1 MPVRTIAGTD
11 LAYALVVFD
20 DKGDERPEP
29 DGTFLSETL
38 AQRVAD
44 PARPVTDVFFTAHG
58 WQGDV
63 PAAIAQFDRW
73 IAAMAAQQADRAAA
87 EKRPGGF
94 APLIIGLHWPS
105 LPFGDEKPPAGAPA
119 VLSAG
124 DAGGAAGSEDVDA
137 WAARIADTPRAR
149 AAIAHHPRRRAP
161 RRPAR
166 RRLRRRCSPP
176 TRRCSPSPASTR
188 AAARRRRAPTRRASI
203 RPRSSPQ
210 SGGGA
215 RQAGDPAARHR
226 RHASAGSS
234 SRRCASSRSGR

>member
-11 LAYALVVFD
+11 LAYALVIFD
-20 DKGDERPEP
+20 EKGDERPEP

-63 PAAIAQFDRW
+63 PAAITQFDRW
-73 IAAMAAQQADRAAA
+73 IAAVAGQQADRAAA

-124 DAGGAAGSEDVDA
+124 AAGGAAAAEDVDA

-149 AAIAHHPRRRAP
+149 AAIRTILDAARQETSAAAPAPALLDAYATLFCGVRPRRARQRGSAG
-161 RRPAR
+161 RRPGGLRSGRDHR
-166 RRLRRRCSPP
+166 RE
-176 TRRCSPSPASTR
+176 
-188 AAARRRRAPTRRASI
+188 RRRRGRA
-203 RPRSSPQ
+203 R
-210 SGGGA
+210 
-215 RQAGDPAARHR
+215 DPAARHR
-226 RHASAGSS
+226 RHRSAGSS

>member
-1 MPVRTIAGTD
+1 MPVRTVAGSD

-44 PARPVTDVFFTAHG
+44 PARPVTDVFFSAHG

-73 IAAMAAQQADRAAA
+73 IAAVAAQQADRAAA
-87 EKRPGGF
+87 QARPGGF

-105 LPFGDEKPPAGAPA
+105 LPFGDENAPAGAPA

-124 DAGGAAGSEDVDA
+124 PTASPV
-137 WAARIADTPRAR
+137 TPRPRSTPGPHASPTRRRRVPRSAPCSKRR
-149 AAIAHHPRRRAP
+149 ASRPPRRR
-161 RRPAR
+161 R
-166 RRLRRRCSPP
+166 RRSCSMP
-176 TRRCSPSPASTR
+176 TRRSSPSPGSTR
-188 AAARRRRAPTRRASI
+188 AAAPRRRGRTRKASTP
-203 RPRSSPQ
+203 RRSSPRP
-210 SGGGA
+210 A
-215 RQAGDPAARHR
+215 RPR
-226 RHASAGSS
+226 R
-234 SRRCASSRSGR
+234 SRRPSCSVSATR

>member
-1 MPVRTIAGTD
+1 MPVRSIAGTD
-11 LAYALVVFD
+11 LAYALVIFD
-20 DKGDERPEP
+20 DNGDERPEP

-44 PARPVTDVFFTAHG
+44 PTRPVTDVFFTAHG

-63 PAAIAQFDRW
+63 PGAIAQFDRW
-73 IAAMAAQQADRAAA
+73 ISAMAGQQADRAAA

-124 DAGGAAGSEDVDA
+124 TAGASAPAEDVDT

-149 AAIAHHPRRRAP
+149 AAIERRN
-161 RRPAR
+161 
-166 RRLRRRCSPP
+166 S
-176 TRRCSPSPASTR
+176 
-188 AAARRRRAPTRRASI
+188 
-203 RPRSSPQ
+203 
-210 SGGGA
+210 
-215 RQAGDPAARHR
+215 
-226 RHASAGSS
+226 
-234 SRRCASSRSGR
+234 

>member
-1 MPVRTIAGTD
+1 MPVRSIAGTD
-11 LAYALVVFD
+11 LAYALVIFD
-20 DKGDERPEP
+20 EKGNERPEP

-38 AQRVAD
+38 AQRIAD

-73 IAAMAAQQADRAAA
+73 IAAVAGQQADRAAA

-119 VLSAG
+119 VLSA
-124 DAGGAAGSEDVDA
+124 DAAGGPAAS
-137 WAARIADTPRAR
+137 RMSTPG
-149 AAIAHHPRRRAP
+149 RRASP
-161 RRPAR
+161 TRRPRVPRSAR
-166 RRLRRRCSPP
+166 SSTRRASSPARQRLRRPSSAP
-176 TRRCSPSPASTR
+176 TRRSSPNPASTR
-188 AAARRRRAPTRRASI
+188 AAAPRHRAPTRKASI
-203 RPRSSPQ
+203 RPRSSPR
-210 SGGGA
+210 A
-215 RQAGDPAARHR
+215 AAARPSR
-226 RHASAGSS
+226 RRSCSASATRSAGSS